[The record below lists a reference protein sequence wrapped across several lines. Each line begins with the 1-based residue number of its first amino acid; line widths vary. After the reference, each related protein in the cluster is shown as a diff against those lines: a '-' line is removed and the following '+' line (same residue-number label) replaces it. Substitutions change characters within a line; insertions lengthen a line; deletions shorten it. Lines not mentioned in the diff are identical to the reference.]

1 MNMKKIT
8 VICPV
13 YNEQQNIKLFFKKI
27 IPIKKK
33 IKNLNILFIN
43 DGSTDKSLMFIKEIH
58 KKNKNVEFISFN
70 KNYGHQN
77 AILAGLENTDSQ
89 YYIVMDTDL
98 QHDPKFLPKMIKTI
112 VDTKS
117 DLVQMKKD
125 ETKYENIFKSFL
137 SKRFYSFFRKLVNIE
152 IENGSSDFYIINK
165 SLRNKVVNSKFGNN
179 FLRGLIHWLSIK
191 KKYINYSP
199 QKRNAGVS
207 KYNFTKQTLFGLTG
221 VVNFFSQFYFTL
233 FMVAIFLSII
243 GLGYIFYIVYDFFQ
257 NGISV
262 DGWNTIIIL
271 ILLFGIIQI
280 LISSIQIYTLNRIYN
295 FVGNKPNY
303 VISELKKTKK

>member
-1 MNMKKIT
+1 MKNIT

-13 YNEQQNIKLFFKKI
+13 YNEEQNIRLFFKKI

-43 DGSTDKSLMFIKEIH
+43 DGSKDKSLIFIKEIC
-58 KKNKNVEFISFN
+58 KKNKNAEFISFN

-77 AILAGLENTDSQ
+77 AILAGLENANSD

-98 QHDPKFLPKMIKTI
+98 QHDPKLLPKMIKKI
-112 VDTKS
+112 IDTKS

-125 ETKYENIFKSFL
+125 ETRYENFFKSFL
-137 SKRFYSFFRKLVNIE
+137 SKKFYSFFRKLVNIE

-165 SLRNKVVNSKFGNN
+165 SLRNKAINSKFGNN
-179 FLRGLIHWLSIK
+179 FLRGLLHWLSIK
-191 KKYINYSP
+191 KEYISYSP

-221 VVNFFSQFYFTL
+221 VVNFFSQFYF
-233 FMVAIFLSII
+233 FIFLTGISLSIMGI
-243 GLGYIFYIVYDFFQ
+243 GYIFYILYDFFQ

-262 DGWNTIIIL
+262 DGWNTIVIL
-271 ILLFGIIQI
+271 VLLFGTAQI
-280 LISSIQIYTLNRIYN
+280 LISSIQIYTLSRIYN

-303 VISELKKTKK
+303 IISEFKKTKK

>member
-1 MNMKKIT
+1 MKKIT

-117 DLVQMKKD
+117 DLV
-125 ETKYENIFKSFL
+125 
-137 SKRFYSFFRKLVNIE
+137 
-152 IENGSSDFYIINK
+152 
-165 SLRNKVVNSKFGNN
+165 
-179 FLRGLIHWLSIK
+179 
-191 KKYINYSP
+191 
-199 QKRNAGVS
+199 
-207 KYNFTKQTLFGLTG
+207 
-221 VVNFFSQFYFTL
+221 
-233 FMVAIFLSII
+233 
-243 GLGYIFYIVYDFFQ
+243 
-257 NGISV
+257 
-262 DGWNTIIIL
+262 
-271 ILLFGIIQI
+271 
-280 LISSIQIYTLNRIYN
+280 
-295 FVGNKPNY
+295 
-303 VISELKKTKK
+303 